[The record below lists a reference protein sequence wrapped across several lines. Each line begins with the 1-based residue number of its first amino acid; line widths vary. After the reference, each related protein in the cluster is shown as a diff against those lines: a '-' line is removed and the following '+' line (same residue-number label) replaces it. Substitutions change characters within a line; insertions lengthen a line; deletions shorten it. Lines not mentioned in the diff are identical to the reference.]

1 VEQRA
6 VVIETKDNVATAIAT
21 LQSGTALAIETG
33 RGKVELTLRDDI
45 RFGHKFS
52 LARIEA
58 GSDILKYGEVIG
70 TATQV
75 IESGEHVHIH
85 NVVSTRGRG
94 DLAKEEK

>member
-1 VEQRA
+1 
-6 VVIETKDNVATAIAT
+6 
-21 LQSGTALAIETG
+21 
-33 RGKVELTLRDDI
+33 LRDDI

-52 LARIEA
+52 LTRIEA

-70 TATQV
+70 SAQQV
-75 IESGEHVHIH
+75 IEPGEHVHIH